1 MFEKQEYW
9 KYLARSKL
17 FHPNETQKLA
27 HAQAPSVLLFLIGTL
42 QGLKSSCSNLFEKLR
57 FLKCFT
63 ELSVRK
69 TRILEIFA
77 IK

>member
-9 KYLARSKL
+9 KYLTKSKL
-17 FHPNETQKLA
+17 FHPNERQKLV
-27 HAQAPSVLLFLIGTL
+27 HAQAPLVLLFLIGTL
-42 QGLKSSCSNLFEKLR
+42 QDLKSSCSSLFEKLL

>member
-1 MFEKQEYW
+1 MFEKQKCL
-9 KYLARSKL
+9 KYFARSKL
-17 FHPNETQKLA
+17 FHPNERQKLV

-42 QGLKSSCSNLFEKLR
+42 QDLKTSCSNSFEKLL

-63 ELSVRK
+63 ELSVPK
-69 TRILEIFA
+69 TRILEIFT